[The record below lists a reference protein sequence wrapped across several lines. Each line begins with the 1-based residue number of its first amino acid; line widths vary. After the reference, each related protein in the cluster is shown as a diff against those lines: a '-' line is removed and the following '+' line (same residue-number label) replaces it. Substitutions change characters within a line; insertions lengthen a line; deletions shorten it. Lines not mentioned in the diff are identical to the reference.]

1 MDDVAVELAA
11 EHKRGEGQ
19 RLHDGGGIA
28 FEPVAPVL
36 KVGSVDS
43 SGSERAGN
51 QIYFFE
57 ALKRLTRC
65 ADKHDREIRA
75 PARKGGVQQSK
86 SRSNGEEQESKGTRD
101 GLS

>member
-1 MDDVAVELAA
+1 LDDVAVELAA

-43 SGSERAGN
+43 SGSERAA
-51 QIYFFE
+51 IKFIF
-57 ALKRLTRC
+57 LKR
-65 ADKHDREIRA
+65 
-75 PARKGGVQQSK
+75 
-86 SRSNGEEQESKGTRD
+86 
-101 GLS
+101 